1 LYLVAGGER
10 VELLVNQRIMRCD
23 ANGMTLPK
31 TTWSGRT
38 NARTAASE
46 VRLAASAVSR

>member
-23 ANGMTLPK
+23 AGMALPK